1 MQQHRSHNHILIVDD
16 NANIRE
22 ALTDQL
28 KAAGFVPIPAR
39 DGRIALQLLPRYD
52 VLVAIVDLMLP
63 GMNGLTVIRA
73 IRAHNPTIPCIILT
87 GHVSTETA
95 VQALREQAYDY
106 LSKPVDM
113 DVLIRVVHRAAEHA
127 WLLRD
132 KREAEQILASRS
144 EELAASLAALHDA
157 QARIVR
163 TANAALMGQLAQG
176 LRHELGN
183 ALTVIRLNMNL
194 LAYYREDAT
203 RFTQHIKGLD
213 RGVQSIERIALALR
227 DFPTSDVGE
236 EEQLDLSSAVQQA
249 ARQAQQAHPE
259 FGGAL
264 TITRQQTAP
273 VRGVILQLAQAFF
286 AIIENAIEST
296 QITQPP
302 VPQITLALHPQDDF
316 WYVAVRDN
324 GGGFSEEA
332 LTHATEPGYTT
343 KVDRGFMRGLG
354 LGLFVASSVIDRHNG
369 HLRLSNRPEGGAL
382 VEVWLPQ
389 AQADDAAAPANN

>member
-1 MQQHRSHNHILIVDD
+1 MKQNRNHILIVDD
-16 NANIRE
+16 NPNIRE
-22 ALTDQL
+22 ALADQL
-28 KAAGFVPIPAR
+28 RAAGFVPVTAR
-39 DGRIALQLLPRYD
+39 DGSVALRLLSKYD
-52 VLVAIVDLMLP
+52 ILIAIVDLMLP
-63 GMNGLTVIRA
+63 GMNGLTVIHA
-73 IRAHNPTIPCIILT
+73 IREHNATIPCIVLT

-95 VQALREQAYDY
+95 VQALREHAYDY
-106 LSKPVDM
+106 LIKPVDM
-113 DVLIRVVHRAAEHA
+113 DILLRVVHRAAEHA
-127 WLLRD
+127 WLMRD
-132 KREAEQILASRS
+132 KQEADHNLARRS

-157 QARIVR
+157 QERIVR

-194 LAYYREDAT
+194 LAYYREDAA
-203 RFTQHIKGLD
+203 RFAQHINGLD

-236 EEQLDLSSAVQQA
+236 EEQLDLWPVVQQA
-249 ARQAQQAHPE
+249 VRQAQQAHPE

-264 TITRQQTAP
+264 IITRQQIAP
-273 VRGVILQLAQAFF
+273 VHGVSLQLVQAFF

-296 QITQPP
+296 QIAQPP
-302 VPQITLALHPQDDF
+302 VPQITLALRPHNRF
-316 WYVAVRDN
+316 WHVVVRDN

-332 LTHATEPGYTT
+332 LAHAAEPGYTT

-354 LGLFVASSVIDRHNG
+354 LGLFVASSVIDKHNG
-369 HLRLSNRPEGGAL
+369 RLRLSNRPEGGAL

-389 AQADDAAAPANN
+389 AQADEEATAADG